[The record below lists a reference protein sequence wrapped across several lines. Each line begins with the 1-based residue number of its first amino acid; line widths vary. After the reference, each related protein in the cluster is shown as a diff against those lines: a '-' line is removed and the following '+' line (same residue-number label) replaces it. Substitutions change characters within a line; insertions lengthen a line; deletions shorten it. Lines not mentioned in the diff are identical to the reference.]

1 MRWTRAPGFT
11 LLEVLVALAILAL
24 GMAAVVR
31 TAGQQATL
39 LRQAREHSYAQWV
52 ASNVITETRLARPL
66 PGSGLREG
74 EAVMGGQRWRWRMA
88 IAATPVAG
96 IRRLDVEVFAEASG
110 HPVLS
115 LTGFAGEP

>member
-1 MRWTRAPGFT
+1 MRRSSTRGFT
-11 LLEVLVALAILAL
+11 LLEVLIALAILAL

-52 ASNVITETRLARPL
+52 ASNAITETRLARPL
-66 PGSGLREG
+66 PGSGVREG
-74 EAVMGGQRWRWRMA
+74 EAMMGGQRWRWRMQ

-96 IRRLDVEVFAEASG
+96 IRRLDVAVFADDRSDA
-110 HPVLS
+110 VLS